1 MICAIGYALPFIAP
15 ASAPENFTNFTFLF
29 KNGTFDQMAAETNKP
44 FLLDGVLQHY
54 EWGGYKYLTQLL
66 GQVNTD
72 QQPVAEL
79 WMGAHPKGPAT
90 ISGTNK
96 TLEKAIEAGPV
107 DMLGEAVA
115 HRFGGKLPF
124 LFKILDV
131 REMLSIQVHPNKQ
144 AAEEGFAYEELHGP
158 AATASNRNYRDDNHK
173 PELGVALTDFYLL
186 HGFRPIAEIH
196 RMCRYVPSWSELIPI
211 LQKSGIEGLYRHVME
226 ADQDEVDRLLQP
238 IIDGLG
244 PKLDHGREYPAF
256 WTHRAVER
264 YSKDGH
270 HDRGIFSLHWL
281 NIVHLRPGE
290 GIFQD
295 AGIPHAYL
303 QGTCIELMANSDNVL
318 RGGLTPKHIDVPEL
332 LKNISCEPV
341 YPKIISPETSEEDE
355 TWMHYPTPAPDFAL
369 SVAEQEE
376 DDYLFVDTTS
386 GPSILFLQKG
396 SISGDRV
403 DFELNRRQ
411 RIAFIPAGL
420 RIDFE
425 VGEDTIIYR
434 AEVGQTDQ
442 NYTPGGIGHHVSDN

>member
-1 MICAIGYALPFIAP
+1 M
-15 ASAPENFTNFTFLF
+15 SA
-29 KNGTFDQMAAETNKP
+29 KTNKP
-44 FLLDGVLQHY
+44 LLINGVLQHY
-54 EWGGYKYLTQLL
+54 AWGGYKYLPQLL
-66 GQVNTD
+66 GQLNTE

-79 WMGAHPKGPAT
+79 WMGTHPKGPAT
-90 ISGTNK
+90 IPGIRK
-96 TLEKAIEAGPV
+96 TLQKAIEAGPV

-115 HRFGGKLPF
+115 HRYEGKLPF
-124 LFKILDV
+124 LFKVLDV
-131 REMLSIQVHPNKQ
+131 REMLSIQVHPNKE
-144 AAEEGFAYEELHGP
+144 AAEAGFAYEEMHGP
-158 AATASNRNYRDDNHK
+158 PISSPNRNYRDNNHK

-211 LQKSGIEGLYRHVME
+211 LQKSGVEGLYQHVME
-226 ADQDEVDRLLQP
+226 ADQAYVDSLLQP
-238 IIDGLG
+238 IVDGLG

-270 HDRGIFSLHWL
+270 HDRGIFSLYWL

-303 QGTCIELMANSDNVL
+303 QGACIELMANSDNVL

-332 LKNISCEPV
+332 LKHISCEPV
-341 YPKIISPETSEEDE
+341 YPEILLPAAGEADD
-355 TWMHYPTPAPDFAL
+355 TWRHYPTPAPDFAL
-369 SVAEQEE
+369 SVAQQEE
-376 DDYLFVDTTS
+376 GDFLFVDTTD
-386 GPSILFLQKG
+386 GPCILFLHKG
-396 SISGDRV
+396 SISGSRV

-411 RIAFIPAGL
+411 RTAFIPAGL

-425 VGEDTIIYR
+425 VGEDTVIYR
-434 AEVGQTDQ
+434 AEVGKVDQ
-442 NYTPGGIGHHVSDN
+442 HYAPSGVGHHVSDV

>member
-1 MICAIGYALPFIAP
+1 M
-15 ASAPENFTNFTFLF
+15 S
-29 KNGTFDQMAAETNKP
+29 AETNKP
-44 FLLDGVLQHY
+44 LLLDGVLQHY
-54 EWGGYKYLTQLL
+54 AWGGYKYLPQLL
-66 GQVNTD
+66 GQLNTT

-79 WMGAHPKGPAT
+79 WMGAHPKGPSR
-90 ISGTNK
+90 ISGTGK
-96 TLEKAIEAGPV
+96 TLQTAIESRPV

-115 HRFGGKLPF
+115 HRYSSKLPF

-131 REMLSIQVHPNKQ
+131 RDMLSIQVHPNKEG
-144 AAEEGFAYEELHGP
+144 AEAGFAHEEINGP
-158 AATASNRNYRDDNHK
+158 EITAPNRNYRDDNHK

-186 HGFRPIAEIH
+186 HGFRSLTEIH
-196 RMCRYVPSWSELIPI
+196 RMCRYVPGWSGLIAI
-211 LQKSGIEGLYRHVME
+211 LQKSGVEGLYQHVME
-226 ADQDEVDRLLQP
+226 ADQTTVDGLLQP

-270 HDRGIFSLHWL
+270 HDRGIFSLYWF

-295 AGIPHAYL
+295 AGTPHAYL

-332 LKNISCEPV
+332 LKHISCEPV
-341 YPKIISPETSEEDE
+341 YPKILNPNDGEEG
-355 TWMHYPTPAPDFAL
+355 TVWKHYPTPAPDFSL
-369 SVAEQEE
+369 SVAEQKE
-376 DDYLFVDTTS
+376 DDYLSVDTTS
-386 GPSILFLQKG
+386 GPSILFLHKG
-396 SISGDRV
+396 SISGERE

-420 RIDFE
+420 RINFE
-425 VGEDTIIYR
+425 VGEDTVIYR
-434 AEVGQTDQ
+434 AEVGTADPS
-442 NYTPGGIGHHVSDN
+442 YAPAGIGHHVSDV

>member
-1 MICAIGYALPFIAP
+1 M
-15 ASAPENFTNFTFLF
+15 SA
-29 KNGTFDQMAAETNKP
+29 KTNKP
-44 FLLDGVLQHY
+44 LLLDGVLQHY
-54 EWGGYKYLTQLL
+54 AWGGYKYLSQLL
-66 GQVNTD
+66 GQLNTD

-79 WMGAHPKGPAT
+79 WMGTHPKGPAT
-90 ISGTNK
+90 ISGTCK
-96 TLEKAIEAGPV
+96 TLETAIEAGPV

-115 HRFGGKLPF
+115 HRYDGKLPF
-124 LFKILDV
+124 LFKVLDV
-131 REMLSIQVHPNKQ
+131 REMLSIQVHPNKL
-144 AAEEGFAYEELHGP
+144 AAEAGFAHEEMHGP
-158 AATASNRNYRDDNHK
+158 AITAPNRNYRDDNHK

-186 HGFRPIAEIH
+186 HGFRSVAEIH

-211 LQKSGIEGLYRHVME
+211 LQKNGVEGLYRHVME
-226 ADQDEVDRLLQP
+226 AEQQEIDRLLQP

-264 YSKDGH
+264 YSKNGH
-270 HDRGIFSLHWL
+270 HDRGIFSLYWL
-281 NIVHLRPGE
+281 NIVHLRPGQ

-303 QGTCIELMANSDNVL
+303 QGSCIELMANSDNVL

-341 YPKIISPETSEEDE
+341 YPNMILPQHLDVEDE
-355 TWMHYPTPAPDFAL
+355 KMWEYYPTPAPDFAL
-369 SVAEQEE
+369 SVARKAE
-376 DDYLFVDTTS
+376 DDDLFVDTTS

-396 SISGDRV
+396 SISGDRM

-420 RIDFE
+420 RINFE
-425 VGEDTIIYR
+425 VGEDTVVYR
-434 AEVGQTDQ
+434 AEVGKEDQ
-442 NYTPGGIGHHVSDN
+442 FYAPGGIGHHVSDV